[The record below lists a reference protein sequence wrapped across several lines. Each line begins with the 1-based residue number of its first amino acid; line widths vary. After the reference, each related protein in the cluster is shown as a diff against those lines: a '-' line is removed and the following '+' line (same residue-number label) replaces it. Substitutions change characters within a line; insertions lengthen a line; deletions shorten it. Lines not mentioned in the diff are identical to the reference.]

1 MGWGIM
7 ATVTITIKTDNAAFD
22 NDGEFG
28 GPGVELANILNDFA
42 NHVAPYSPIWS
53 FDGMSLMD
61 SNGNKVGTVTV
72 K

>member
-1 MGWGIM
+1 M

-42 NHVAPYSPIWS
+42 NHV
-53 FDGMSLMD
+53 D

>member
-22 NDGEFG
+22 NEFG
-28 GPGVELANILNDFA
+28 GPGIELANILNDFA

-61 SNGNKVGTVTV
+61 SNGNTVGTVTV